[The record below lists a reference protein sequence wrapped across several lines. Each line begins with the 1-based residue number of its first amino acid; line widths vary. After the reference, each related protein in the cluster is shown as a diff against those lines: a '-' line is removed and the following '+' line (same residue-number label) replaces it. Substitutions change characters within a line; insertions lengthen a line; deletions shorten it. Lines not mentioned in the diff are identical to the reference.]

1 MPTYNF
7 KNKKTGDQWQE
18 MMSNSEREKLLND
31 NPDIIQLLINPVSL
45 GDPVTSKDLDQLA
58 VHGFAAQIH
67 QTRVVADVGMR
78 DENALGRLPIV

>member
-45 GDPVTSKDLDQLA
+45 GDPVTL
-58 VHGFAAQIH
+58 GFKKPDDSF
-67 QTRVVADVGMR
+67 RDVLKEIKKHHPRGGGI
-78 DENALGRLPIV
+78 NTF